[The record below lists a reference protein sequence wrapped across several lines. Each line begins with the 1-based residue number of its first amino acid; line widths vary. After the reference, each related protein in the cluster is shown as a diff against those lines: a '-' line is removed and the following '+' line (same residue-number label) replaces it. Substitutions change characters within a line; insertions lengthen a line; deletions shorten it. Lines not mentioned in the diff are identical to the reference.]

1 MPMSKRTLL
10 VGVTVVAATLST
22 DALAQMAQTKNKNKS
37 KTVTQVGEG
46 DEVWLNAKT
55 GKLDKSNTKITAAKH
70 QAALKGGAKEIPKGA
85 VLYKQG
91 GKMYMF
97 DPGAAA
103 DTTAAENFQDSFN
116 DWANQ

>member
-1 MPMSKRTLL
+1 MSMSKRTLL
-10 VGVTVVAATLST
+10 VGATVVAAALST
-22 DALAQMAQTKNKNKS
+22 DALAQAQTKS
-37 KTVTQVGEG
+37 KTVTQLGEG
-46 DEVWLNAKT
+46 DAVWLNAKT

-70 QAALKGGAKEIPKGA
+70 QAALRGGAKEIPKGA

-103 DTTAAENFQDSFN
+103 DTAAAENFQDSFN
-116 DWANQ
+116 DWGNQ

>member
-1 MPMSKRTLL
+1 MRNVLSMSKRTLL
-10 VGVTVVAATLST
+10 IGTTLVAAALST
-22 DALAQMAQTKNKNKS
+22 GALAQASKQKS

-46 DEVWLNAKT
+46 DAVWLNPKT
-55 GKLDKSNTKITAAKH
+55 GKLDKSNAKITAAKH
-70 QAALKGGAKEIPKGA
+70 QAALAGGAKEIPKSA

-97 DPGAAA
+97 DPGAAT